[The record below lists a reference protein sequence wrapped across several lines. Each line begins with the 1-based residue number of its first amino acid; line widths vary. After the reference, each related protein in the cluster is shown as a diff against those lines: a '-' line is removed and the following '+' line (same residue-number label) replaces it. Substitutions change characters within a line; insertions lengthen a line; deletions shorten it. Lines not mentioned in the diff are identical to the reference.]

1 MARLRA
7 TSPEFDEW
15 WGRHDVAGFHT
26 RMRRFRHP
34 DDGLLIFEYQQFVV
48 AGEPDLRLVVQL
60 PVD

>member
-1 MARLRA
+1 M
-7 TSPEFDEW
+7 
-15 WGRHDVAGFHT
+15 AGFHT

-60 PVD
+60 PVS